1 MEEIRGWPA
10 VLCFPQVATKT
21 QITAE
26 QYLRMTFEPDAE
38 FVHGEIVE
46 RAMPD
51 YIHGR
56 LEYLISLAFGRLIQ
70 SSRLYPCLEVR
81 MRIAPDVYRIP
92 DVAVFARQP
101 PSEVV
106 PSMPP
111 MLVIAILSKDD
122 RYHDLMEKLEE
133 YRAWGVANIW
143 VVDPLAKRFSLYTQ
157 LGLQNV
163 SSLALPS
170 YALQLTPAD
179 LFADL

>member
-1 MEEIRGWPA
+1 MAEIQGWRA

-56 LEYLISLAFGRLIQ
+56 LEFLISLAFGRLIQ

-81 MRIAPDVYRIP
+81 MKLATDVYRIP
-92 DVAVFARQP
+92 DVAVFTKSQQP
-101 PSEVV
+101 V
-106 PSMPP
+106 PDTPP
-111 MLVIAILSKDD
+111 LVAIEILSKDD
-122 RYHDLMEKLEE
+122 RHSDLMQKLEE
-133 YRAWGVANIW
+133 YLTWGVANIW
-143 VVDPLAKRFSLYTQ
+143 VVDPITKRFSAYTH

-163 SSLALPS
+163 SSFTLPD
-170 YALQLTPAD
+170 YPFQLTPSD
-179 LFADL
+179 LFSDL